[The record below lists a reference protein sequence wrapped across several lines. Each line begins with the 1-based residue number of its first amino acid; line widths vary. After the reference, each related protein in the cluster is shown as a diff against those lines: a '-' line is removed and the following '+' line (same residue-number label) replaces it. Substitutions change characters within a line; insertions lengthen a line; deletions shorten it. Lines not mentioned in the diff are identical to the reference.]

1 MNIRKQRGYSFEHEL
16 VNRINKVEGWIAIRL
31 GSPSI
36 SLPDIIAVNN
46 GNSTLLA
53 IEAKSSSSDI
63 ITIPVDQIMRCLRI
77 LNTFAIYENKYAI
90 IALKFMSKKWR
101 GRRRYTYRE
110 LREYYYVLNNTVVN
124 DDIKCKYDGSLYY
137 YYSNDKLSLQPYTMP
152 WQ

>member
-1 MNIRKQRGYSFEHEL
+1 MNIRKQRGYSFEREL

-46 GNSTLLA
+46 NSSTLLA

-63 ITIPVDQIMRCLRI
+63 ITVPADQLMRCLRI
-77 LNTFAIYENKYAI
+77 IDTFAIYENKYAI
-90 IALKFMSKKWR
+90 IALKFMSKKWQR
-101 GRRRYTYRE
+101 KNIYMHRE
-110 LREYYYVLNNTVVN
+110 LREYYYVWNNTSISN
-124 DDIKCKYDGSLYY
+124 DIKCRYDGSI
-137 YYSNDKLSLQPYTMP
+137 YSNDRLSLPPYIMP